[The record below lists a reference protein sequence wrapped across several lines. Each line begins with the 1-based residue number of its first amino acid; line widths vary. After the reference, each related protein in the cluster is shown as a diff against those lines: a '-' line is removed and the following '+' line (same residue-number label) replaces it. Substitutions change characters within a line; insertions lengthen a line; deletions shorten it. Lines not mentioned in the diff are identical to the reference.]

1 MSFFKSSG
9 YDALKLFLTQFA
21 LSIFGMVT
29 VSATL
34 NNSYL
39 MLGAGVLG
47 VLLYVLVV
55 YDNMWNVGGSD
66 RIKVDAKRAEKDFL
80 KPVLIALTANIPNFV
95 FSAVTLI
102 SYFIGDKAD
111 GVYLISNAI
120 LRFLQAFYMGFFK
133 NIVINGVDLNQNPFT
148 YTVTPFFSV
157 FIIFIT
163 YVLGYKGIALL
174 PAKKNKK
181 Q

>member
-47 VLLYVLVV
+47 VL
-55 YDNMWNVGGSD
+55 D
-66 RIKVDAKRAEKDFL
+66 IA
-80 KPVLIALTANIPNFV
+80 PVLTQL
-95 FSAVTLI
+95 S
-102 SYFIGDKAD
+102 
-111 GVYLISNAI
+111 
-120 LRFLQAFYMGFFK
+120 
-133 NIVINGVDLNQNPFT
+133 
-148 YTVTPFFSV
+148 
-157 FIIFIT
+157 
-163 YVLGYKGIALL
+163 
-174 PAKKNKK
+174 
-181 Q
+181 

>member
-66 RIKVDAKRAEKDFL
+66 RIKVDAKRAEKDFS

-102 SYFIGDKAD
+102 SYFIGEKAS